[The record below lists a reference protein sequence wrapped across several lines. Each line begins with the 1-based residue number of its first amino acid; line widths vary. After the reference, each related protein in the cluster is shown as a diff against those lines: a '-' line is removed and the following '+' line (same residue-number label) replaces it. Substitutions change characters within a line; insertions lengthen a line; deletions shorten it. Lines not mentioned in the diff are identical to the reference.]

1 MFFPINA
8 DGISLGF
15 RNKPIAKKIDIR
27 KNINIK
33 INHGE
38 LVALVGPAA
47 TIISTG
53 NLYKASAQFM
63 IDHSIKKKTGKHSI
77 SFVKD
82 EIEKKEIE
90 RNLNKELR
98 LLVEKRIKITRKKLD
113 LQKINQ

>member
-1 MFFPINA
+1 MVA
-8 DGISLGF
+8 
-15 RNKPIAKKIDIR
+15 RY
-27 KNINIK
+27 IK
-33 INHGE
+33 ILILIFSFLFTTGFTP

-90 RNLNKELR
+90 KNLNKELR

>member
-1 MFFPINA
+1 MVT
-8 DGISLGF
+8 
-15 RNKPIAKKIDIR
+15 RY
-27 KNINIK
+27 IK
-33 INHGE
+33 ILLLISSFLFTTGFTP